1 MTMWRTWHALVL
13 LPFVVA
19 GSAVADLEPE
29 TVAAYEKYIAGTT
42 RDFAPT
48 HDDGGGQ
55 PTEWTSPQLRARLRA
70 GEVVARPGRDDGI
83 LDAPDGLIHH
93 WRAAIFIPDASLAR
107 VLAVV
112 QDYGSYAAVYDW
124 VIDSAR
130 LRHEREPTR
139 DRYWALLRI
148 KRKAGLVSSTVDLWT
163 AIEYRELRPD
173 LVTAV
178 SNADCIRQVEDA
190 GERDERRLPIGTGSG
205 YLWRADTF
213 TSYHER
219 DGGVYVDL
227 QTLGLSRG
235 YPPLLGWIIEPIAR
249 RLGRGSAADGL
260 ERLRAV
266 VKRRDDAAPAE
277 TPRWTSRL
285 TTGWCGDPA
294 NPIPD

>member
-1 MTMWRTWHALVL
+1 MSRTWYALVL
-13 LPFVVA
+13 LPLVVTGGVA
-19 GSAVADLEPE
+19 ADLEPE
-29 TVAAYEKYIAGTT
+29 TVAAYEKYIAGAT
-42 RDFAPT
+42 RDFTPPT
-48 HDDGGGQ
+48 HEDVR
-55 PTEWTSPQLRARLRA
+55 PRRMEWTSPQLRARLRA

-83 LDAPDGLIHH
+83 LKVPDGLVHH
-93 WRAAIFIPDASLAR
+93 WRAAIFIPDVTLAR

-130 LRHEREPTR
+130 LRDVREPDR
-139 DRYWALLRI
+139 DRYWVLLRI
-148 KRKAGLVSSTVDLWT
+148 KRKAGMVSSTVDLWT
-163 AIEYRELRPD
+163 AIEYRQPRPD

-213 TSYHER
+213 TSYYER

-266 VKRRDDAAPAE
+266 VKRRDDEKAPAE

-285 TTGWCGDPA
+285 TTGWCGDA
-294 NPIPD
+294 DNLIPN

>member
-1 MTMWRTWHALVL
+1 MWRTWHALVL
-13 LPFVVA
+13 LPLVA
-19 GSAVADLEPE
+19 TGGAAADLESE
-29 TVAAYEKYIAGTT
+29 TVAAYEKYIAGAT
-42 RDFAPT
+42 RDFAT
-48 HDDGGGQ
+48 TYEDAGARH
-55 PTEWTSPQLRARLRA
+55 TEWTSPQLRARLRA
-70 GEVVARPGRDDGI
+70 GEVVARPGHGDGI
-83 LDAPDGLIHH
+83 VKVPDGLIHH
-93 WRAAIFIPDASLAR
+93 WRAAIFIPEETLAS

-112 QDYGSYAAVYDW
+112 QDYGSYADVYDW

-130 LRHEREPTR
+130 LRDVREPDR
-139 DRYWALLRI
+139 DRYRALLRI
-148 KRKAGLVSSTVDLWT
+148 KRKAGMVSSTVDLWT
-163 AIEYRELRPD
+163 AIEYRQVRPD

-190 GERDERRLPIGTGSG
+190 GERDERRLPVGQGSG

-213 TSYHER
+213 TSYYEH

-260 ERLRAV
+260 ERLREV
-266 VKRRDDAAPAE
+266 VKRPDGDKPSAG

-285 TTGWCGDPA
+285 TTGWCGDA
-294 NPIPD
+294 DNPIPN

>member
-1 MTMWRTWHALVL
+1 MTTRRTWCALVL
-13 LPFVVA
+13 LPLVVT
-19 GSAVADLEPE
+19 GSAAVDLEPE
-29 TVAAYEKYIAGTT
+29 TVAAYEKYIAAAT
-42 RDFAPT
+42 RDFTPA
-48 HDDGGGQ
+48 HEDAGAQ

-70 GEVVARPGRDDGI
+70 GQVVARPGGDDGI
-83 LDAPDGLIHH
+83 LDIPGGLVHH
-93 WRAAIFIPDASLAR
+93 WRAAIFIPDVALAS
-107 VLAVV
+107 VLGVV

-124 VIDSAR
+124 VIDSTR

-148 KRKAGLVSSTVDLWT
+148 KRSAGIVSSTVDLWT
-163 AIEYRELRPD
+163 AIEYRQPRPD
-173 LVTAV
+173 LVMAV

-213 TSYHER
+213 TSYLER

-260 ERLRAV
+260 ERLRAG
-266 VKRRDDAAPAE
+266 VKRRDDAAPTE
-277 TPRWTSRL
+277 TPHWTSRL
-285 TTGWCGDPA
+285 TTGWCGDAA
-294 NPIPD
+294 NPIPH

>member
-1 MTMWRTWHALVL
+1 MRIWPTWYALAL
-13 LPFVVA
+13 LPWVVT
-19 GSAVADLEPE
+19 GSAAVDLEPE
-29 TVAAYEKYIAGTT
+29 TVAAYEKYIAGAA
-42 RDFAPT
+42 RDFTAT
-48 HDDGGGQ
+48 DEGSGQ
-55 PTEWTSPQLRARLRA
+55 PEWTSPQVRARLRA

-83 LDAPDGLIHH
+83 LDVPDGLVHH
-93 WRAAIFIPDASLAR
+93 WRAAIFIPEATLAS

-130 LRHEREPTR
+130 LRHEREPAR

-148 KRKAGLVSSTVDLWT
+148 KRKAGIVSSTVDLWT
-163 AIEYRELRPD
+163 AIEYRQPRPD

-190 GERDERRLPIGTGSG
+190 GEREERRLPVGKGSG

-213 TSYHER
+213 TSYLER

-235 YPPLLGWIIEPIAR
+235 YPPLLGWMIEPIAR

-266 VKRRDDAAPAE
+266 VKSRGDDKKSAE

-285 TTGWCGDPA
+285 TTGWCGA
-294 NPIPD
+294 HENPIPY